1 MKTLIHKGIIIALSL
16 LSFSVLGLN
25 IFLDEYFYRYR
36 PREPELASGRVYPE
50 VIHAGTRV
58 YLTRVERLPF
68 EYSWYFCGIVVATA
82 YLLNQRWSCFEP
94 FTK

>member
-1 MKTLIHKGIIIALSL
+1 MKTLIRKGIIIALIL

-68 EYSWYFCGIVVATA
+68 EYSWYSFGIVFFTG
-82 YLLNQRWSCFEP
+82 YLLNQRWHCFGP